1 MPIIKLDAI
10 DSTND
15 YLKQL
20 AKENKPENFTIV
32 MAREQTKGR
41 GQMGAQWISE
51 PGKNLTMSVLVKDV
65 RLDKE
70 RLFDFNV
77 AVTLGVMKVLDLVK
91 IPDLKIKW
99 PNDIMAGGKKVGGIL
114 IENALK
120 SDGSFTS
127 VIGLGLNLNQTNFKD
142 LPQATSLV
150 CITGDQEYNPED
162 MALLF
167 GKSIETYVMALEQ
180 NSQRLW
186 ETYHEMLFKREYP
199 SPFED
204 IHGKRFMGIIKE
216 VTPEGK
222 LAVMLEDDRITHY
235 EVKEIKMLF

>member
-20 AKENKPENFTIV
+20 TKENELENYTIV
-32 MAREQTKGR
+32 IAREQTKGR
-41 GQMGAQWISE
+41 GQMGAQWFSE
-51 PGKNLTMSVLVKDV
+51 PGKNLTMSVLAKGI
-65 RLDKE
+65 RLDGE

-77 AVTLGVMKVLDLVK
+77 AVILGVMNVLSVLK

-99 PNDIMAGGKKVGGIL
+99 PNDIMAGTKKMGGIL
-114 IENALK
+114 IENTLK
-120 SDGSFTS
+120 FDGSFTS
-127 VIGLGLNLNQTNFKD
+127 VVGLGLNLNQTNFKD
-142 LPQATSLV
+142 LPQATSLA
-150 CITGDQEYNPED
+150 CITGEEYNPEE

-167 GKSIETYVMALEQ
+167 GKSIETYVMTMEQ
-180 NSQRLW
+180 NSTTLW
-186 ETYHEMLFKREYP
+186 ETYHEMLFKRDYP

-204 IHGKRFMGIIKE
+204 TTGNRFMGIIKE
-216 VTPEGK
+216 VTRDGK
-222 LAVMLEDDRITHY
+222 LAVLLEDDSIMHY